1 MRYVRS
7 KYKRE
12 WWNTNVIGTYCGIL
26 VIVDFNC
33 LYRVNSHIS
42 EEFLNGIT
50 L

>member
-1 MRYVRS
+1 MLEGNIKGS
-7 KYKRE
+7 DE
-12 WWNTNVIGTYCGIL
+12 IQNVIGTYCGIL